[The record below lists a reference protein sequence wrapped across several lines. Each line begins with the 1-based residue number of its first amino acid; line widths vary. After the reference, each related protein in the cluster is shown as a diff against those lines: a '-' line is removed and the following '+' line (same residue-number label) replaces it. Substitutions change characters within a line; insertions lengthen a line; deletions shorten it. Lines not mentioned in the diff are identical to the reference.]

1 VATKK
6 ETEDKIVIKSF
17 RDSSSNWWVGYKHY
31 CLDENNVL
39 QFICGGIEDRKETEA
54 IQEFIKR
61 NKKKYVP
68 TKQSEVQKEYLEI
81 INFGKYVNKSVQEV
95 FHLDSKYLQWMYKE
109 YSFSSS
115 QEKLK
120 QEIKE
125 ILGK

>member
-1 VATKK
+1 MATKK
-6 ETEDKIVIKSF
+6 EEDKIVIKGF
-17 RDSSSNWWVGYKHY
+17 RDLSSNWWVGYKHY
-31 CLDENNVL
+31 CLDENNIL
-39 QFICGGIEDRKETEA
+39 QFVCGGIQDRKETEA

-68 TKQSEVQKEYLEI
+68 VKQSEVQKEYLEI
-81 INFGKYVNKSVQEV
+81 INFGRYLNKSVQEV

-125 ILGK
+125 ILRK

>member
-1 VATKK
+1 MKK
-6 ETEDKIVIKSF
+6 ETEDKIVIKAF

-31 CLDENNVL
+31 CLDEDNTL
-39 QFICGGIEDRKETEA
+39 QFVCGGIEDKKETEA
-54 IQEFIKR
+54 IQEFVKR

-68 TKQSEVQKEYLEI
+68 MKQSEVQKEYLETI
-81 INFGKYVNKSVQEV
+81 TFGKYINKSVQEV

>member
-1 VATKK
+1 ML
-6 ETEDKIVIKSF
+6 I
-17 RDSSSNWWVGYKHY
+17 SS
-31 CLDENNVL
+31 D
-39 QFICGGIEDRKETEA
+39 
-54 IQEFIKR
+54 
-61 NKKKYVP
+61 
-68 TKQSEVQKEYLEI
+68 KEYLEI
-81 INFGKYVNKSVQEV
+81 INFGKYINKSVEEV

>member
-1 VATKK
+1 MTTKK
-6 ETEDKIVIKSF
+6 EEDKIVIKAF

-61 NKKKYVP
+61 NKKRYVP

-81 INFGKYVNKSVQEV
+81 INFGKYINKSVQEV